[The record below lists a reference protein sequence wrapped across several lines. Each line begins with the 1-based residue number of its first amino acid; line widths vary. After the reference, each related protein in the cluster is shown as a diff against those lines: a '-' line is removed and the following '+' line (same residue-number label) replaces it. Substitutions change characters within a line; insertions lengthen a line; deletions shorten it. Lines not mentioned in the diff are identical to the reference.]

1 MRVPHG
7 NLCKRLMRNFYRNL
21 LKPKRTIVV
30 ILIICCPLVIVHFA
44 LLQESQGVFQESR
57 AGMGKQLQSGT
68 PRLSWSDQ
76 GLPKSSSCSCMI
88 KVQAQTD
95 SVIIQTQTDRQHEKP
110 QMNVTNMNTENFS
123 WKTLSATL
131 SLFSAYYDDRHS
143 STDSLAILGYEMM
156 PEKPRNLSC
165 LVLMA
170 DGEVASV
177 QGPAERFLIAEKW
190 RRRIEKYRGVL
201 YKCDLTTPGKPSYV
215 TLVDSTSTDMKDV
228 PFTSY
233 VPVADVRFPEKVHKF
248 GVCYESPLYGYKY
261 DQEVMDS
268 IEMNKVLGATW
279 FTIYVYEA
287 HAKALEILRYYSHKQ
302 KILDAVYNWGDNMV
316 DPVHYYGQTAG
327 VHDCVY
333 RNMYKVRFLVLCDID
348 EFIMPV
354 QGLNWNDLLP
364 KIDRSQRVYFVFAH
378 LGFYKNNSKAE
389 TPLRC
394 HEERSITY
402 KMPMFFAHHNRSGSV
417 VVKYQQSKSIIKPRY
432 SILVQVH
439 RHKLMMRGYKPYFVP
454 PDIGVMKHYRG
465 IYHPKYTASNFTI
478 DYNMDY
484 FKPAVLRELERYY
497 CGRT

>member
-1 MRVPHG
+1 M
-7 NLCKRLMRNFYRNL
+7 
-21 LKPKRTIVV
+21 RTIALFVV
-30 ILIICCPLVIVHFA
+30 ILIICCS
-44 LLQESQGVFQESR
+44 LLLMDFLYLREPAQGDFQEAR
-57 AGMGKQLQSGT
+57 AGMERNLHSRT
-68 PRLSWSDQ
+68 PRLNWSDQ
-76 GLPKSSSCSCMI
+76 GIAEKGII

-95 SVIIQTQTDRQHEKP
+95 SVIRTQTDRQNKESE
-110 QMNVTNMNTENFS
+110 MIVTKMSAENFS

-143 STDSLAILGYEMM
+143 STGSLIILGYEMM

-170 DGEVASV
+170 DGKVASV
-177 QGPAERFLIAEKW
+177 QGPAERFLIAETW
-190 RRRIEKYRGVL
+190 RRRIEKYRGVM
-201 YKCDLTTPGKPSYV
+201 YKCDLTTPGKPNYV
-215 TLVDSTSTDMKDV
+215 TLVHSTSTDMKHV

-233 VPVADVRFPEKVHKF
+233 VPVADVRFPEKVHQF
-248 GVCYESPLYGYKY
+248 GVCYESPLHGYKY

-287 HAKALEILRYYSHKQ
+287 HAKALEILRNYSHKQ
-302 KILDAVYNWGDNMV
+302 KILDAIYNWGDNLA
-316 DPVHYYGQTAG
+316 DPVYNHGLTVS

-333 RNMYKVRFLVLCDID
+333 RNMYKVRYLVLCDID

-364 KIDRSQRVYFVFAH
+364 KIDHSQRVYFVFAH
-378 LGFYKNNSKAE
+378 LGFYKNKSKAE
-389 TPLRC
+389 RLLRC
-394 HEERSITY
+394 HEESNITY
-402 KMPMFFAHHNRSGSV
+402 KMPMFFALHNRSGSV
-417 VVKYQQSKSIIKPRY
+417 LVKYQQSKSIIKPRY

-465 IYHPKYTASNFTI
+465 IYHPKYSGNNFTI
-478 DYNMDY
+478 DYSMDF
-484 FKPAVLRELERYY
+484 FKSAVLGELERYY
-497 CGRT
+497 CGQTP